1 MTEALKSTT
10 AEGSLRSV
18 NWEHGMLLTPEHFL
32 RQERYLEA
40 LAGWGMHYL
49 VPGTGLVGGGI
60 RLPESDL
67 GTVRNDPEVSLAESP
82 EALDISVKRARG
94 ITPAGTIVDVE
105 SLGAVSGRFPKDQL
119 AGVAEALVYLVA
131 EPGARDK
138 VDGAPDSFNPQMRT
152 ERVASYR
159 IALNVTAAERA
170 QSIIVGRLARPATG
184 MQYEADAAFIP
195 PCVAL
200 ASHSELMAGSRRIVD
215 AVTRLSAGYAEL
227 HRAMREFMVL
237 FTERGIDTE
246 VDRDSMQF
254 AERMVLE
261 LQDTAYALLDRTQP
275 PDKFFGRIRRML
287 HSAALY
293 FDLATGMQQYY
304 DTLRETGET
313 ELLGLIEQQKHTLQI
328 GRSVKV
334 EENLGLEVRR
344 ALQSLSGLENLERAL
359 EGKYIDFRKSGSLES
374 TNFIFDRG
382 GKALYKLAARPARVQ
397 GVGDEVTLFFSNLRL
412 EGRDRYRL
420 ILVGDRNTPWLRG
433 TSIGAE
439 IRLNEGSG
447 FRRESLILS
456 GDVKLDV
463 QYNLELDFE
472 APDVPTITDLR
483 VTVPAYHTVHTALLF
498 QRHRFYAG
506 QRETNELRPVERELE
521 PAPGLPA
528 SAQPARLPEPTYP
541 ESRSP
546 QPRFQ
551 EPRFQEPRFQ
561 EPRFQEPRPAPAP
574 APSYPPLSPAP
585 PRPTAT
591 PAPTEP
597 IQPPWMPRDTP
608 PPAATPSDTQ
618 DKPRRRRLE

>member
-1 MTEALKSTT
+1 MKDGSIGLSGSSEL
-10 AEGSLRSV
+10 SLRSV

-40 LAGWGMHYL
+40 LAGWGMRYL

-60 RLPESDL
+60 RVPESDL
-67 GTVRNDPEVSLAESP
+67 GTIRYDPEIALNESA
-82 EALDISVKRARG
+82 EALDVSVKRARG
-94 ITPAGTIVDVE
+94 ITAAGTIVDVE
-105 SLGAVSGRFPKDQL
+105 TLGSVSARFAKEQL
-119 AGVAEALVYLVA
+119 AGVAEALVYVVC
-131 EPGARDK
+131 EPTVREK
-138 VDGAPDSFNPQMRT
+138 VEGVVDDFNPQMRT

-159 IALNVTAAERA
+159 VALSVTAAERA
-170 QSIIVGRLARPATG
+170 QSLVVGRVRRPATG
-184 MQYEADAAFIP
+184 MHFEADPGFVP

-200 ASHSELMAGSRRIVD
+200 GAHSELMAGTRKILD

-246 VDRDSMQF
+246 TDRDSMQF

-261 LQDTAYALLDRTQP
+261 LQDSAYDLMDRMQP
-275 PDKFFGRIRRML
+275 PERFFGRVRRML
-287 HSAALY
+287 HSAAIF

-304 DTLRETGET
+304 DTLRDTGET
-313 ELLGLIEQQKHTLQI
+313 ELLGLIEVQKHVLQLGRTL
-328 GRSVKV
+328 RLD
-334 EENLGLEVRR
+334 EDLGVEVRK
-344 ALQSLSGLENLERAL
+344 AVQSLSGLEKLERAL
-359 EGKYIDFRKSGSLES
+359 EGKYIDFRKSSSLES

-397 GVGDEVTLFFSNLRL
+397 GLGDEITIFFANLHL

-456 GDVKLDV
+456 GDVKLE
-463 QYNLELDFE
+463 QQENLELDFE

-506 QRETNELRPVERELE
+506 QRESPELRPLEREPNQLRPGTLAPPQPAQLPRQAANPE
-521 PAPGLPA
+521 PVRSAPDFPVPPPA
-528 SAQPARLPEPTYP
+528 SAA
-541 ESRSP
+541 
-546 QPRFQ
+546 
-551 EPRFQEPRFQ
+551 
-561 EPRFQEPRPAPAP
+561 
-574 APSYPPLSPAP
+574 
-585 PRPTAT
+585 
-591 PAPTEP
+591 P
-597 IQPPWMPRDTP
+597 IQPPWMPRE
-608 PPAATPSDTQ
+608 AAPRQPEEPQ

>member
-1 MTEALKSTT
+1 MKDGSIGSTDS
-10 AEGSLRSV
+10 ALRSV

-40 LAGWGMHYL
+40 LAGWGMRYL

-60 RLPESDL
+60 RVPESDL
-67 GTVRNDPEVSLAESP
+67 GTIRYDPEVALHESAD
-82 EALDISVKRARG
+82 ALDVSVKRARG
-94 ITPAGTIVDVE
+94 ITAAGTIVDVE
-105 SLGAVSGRFPKDQL
+105 TLGAVSTRFQKDQL
-119 AGVAEALVYLVA
+119 AGVAESLVYVVCDPALR
-131 EPGARDK
+131 EK
-138 VDGAPDSFNPQMRT
+138 VEGVVDSFNPQMRT

-159 IALNVTAAERA
+159 VALSVTAAERA
-170 QSIIVGRLARPATG
+170 QSLVVGRVRRPATG
-184 MQYEADAAFIP
+184 MHFEADPGFIP

-200 ASHSELMAGSRRIVD
+200 GAHSELMAGTRRVLD

-246 VDRDSMQF
+246 TDRDSMQF

-261 LQDTAYALLDRTQP
+261 LQDSAYDLMDRAQP
-275 PDKFFGRIRRML
+275 PERFFGRVRRML
-287 HSAALY
+287 HSAAIF

-304 DTLRETGET
+304 DTLRDTGET
-313 ELLGLIEQQKHTLQI
+313 ELLGIIEVQKHVLQLGRTL
-328 GRSVKV
+328 RL
-334 EENLGLEVRR
+334 EEDLGVEVRK
-344 ALQSLSGLENLERAL
+344 AMQSLSGLEKLERAL
-359 EGKYIDFRKSGSLES
+359 EGKYIDFRKSSSLES

-397 GVGDEVTLFFSNLRL
+397 GLGDEITIFFANLRL

-456 GDVKLDV
+456 GDVKLE
-463 QYNLELDFE
+463 QQENLELDFE

-506 QRETNELRPVERELE
+506 QRETPELRALERE
-521 PAPGLPA
+521 P
-528 SAQPARLPEPTYP
+528 S
-541 ESRSP
+541 
-546 QPRFQ
+546 QPR
-551 EPRFQEPRFQ
+551 PGVL
-561 EPRFQEPRPAPAP
+561 APT
-574 APSYPPLSPAP
+574 LPAP
-585 PRPTAT
+585 PSRAAQASAPEPVRSAQEAGAG
-591 PAPTEP
+591 PAQKGVPP
-597 IQPPWMPRDTP
+597 VQPPWMPRE
-608 PPAATPSDTQ
+608 ATPSTLEEPQ
-618 DKPRRRRLE
+618 EKPRRRRLE